1 MREALQEKR
10 QNQANA
16 DKNGTKALD
25 ETKTAKLREENKQ
38 LKKRIKELGD
48 EIDSLTETNDDLN
61 NIIDGFFDNEPNK
74 NDSIIY
80 DIFRVYAVKS
90 SNYSDDLIKICTER
104 LDISEPL
111 IVYHCILNKQK
122 Q

>member
-1 MREALQEKR
+1 MRK
-10 QNQANA
+10 
-16 DKNGTKALD
+16 
-25 ETKTAKLREENKQ
+25 ENKQ
-38 LKKRIKELGD
+38 LKKKIKELGD

-61 NIIDGFFDNEPNK
+61 NIIDGFFDNEPIK

-90 SNYSDDLIKICTER
+90 SNYSD
-104 LDISEPL
+104 ISEPL